1 MNAIRRL
8 AARATSVLDRV
19 LIGQAAK
26 FALIGAVNTCVDFG
40 VFLLALAWLTSS
52 LVAANVLAWSVAVT
66 GSYMMNSF
74 VTFAAESGRRLR
86 WRDYIGFIGSGIAGL
101 IANTATLLVAAQ
113 LLLLP
118 VVVAKAL
125 AIGASFLVNFS
136 LARFVVFRRRHGAS
150 AAGAEPASDAIRG
163 SRAPARGRA
172 QAARVEWGEA
182 DSPRREEI
190 ES

>member
-1 MNAIRRL
+1 MNAIQRL
-8 AARATSVLDRV
+8 AARVSSVLDRV
-19 LIGQAAK
+19 LVGQAAK
-26 FALIGAVNTCVDFG
+26 FALIGVVNTCVDFG
-40 VFLLALAWLTSS
+40 VFLLALTFLTSS
-52 LVAANVLAWSVAVT
+52 LVAANVLSWTVAVT

-101 IANTATLLVAAQ
+101 VVNTATLLVAAE

-118 VVVAKAL
+118 IVVAKAL

-136 LARFVVFRRRHGAS
+136 LARFVVFRPRSLRSPVG
-150 AAGAEPASDAIRG
+150 GEPAPDLIRG
-163 SRAPARGRA
+163 SRGPGRIRGQAPRA
-172 QAARVEWGEA
+172 AA
-182 DSPRREEI
+182 DSPGRL